1 MVRRRTIALV
11 SSPSGQF
18 ASRNRWIQPKR
29 VEQSPRSRP
38 APGIKPQV
46 RRSEPISVDAQQGRV
61 ATICGGP
68 PAQPATFKIW
78 AAEADRGHMPFGESF
93 EGVLTAAQ
101 EGAEWAWS
109 SIYAEFGG
117 PLTGYLTVRG
127 AREPED
133 LVGDVFLQVARNV
146 GTFTGNE
153 ANFRSWLFMVAHH
166 RLIDERRR
174 RARRKEEP
182 VAHDDLAGIAG
193 GPDAEQAA
201 LAGLAD
207 ESLRYLLEQLTPDQ
221 RDVVALRII
230 AGLTLE
236 ETAAATGKKVGAVT
250 QLQRRGLAS
259 LRRILDPQPITP

>member
-1 MVRRRTIALV
+1 
-11 SSPSGQF
+11 
-18 ASRNRWIQPKR
+18 
-29 VEQSPRSRP
+29 
-38 APGIKPQV
+38 
-46 RRSEPISVDAQQGRV
+46 
-61 ATICGGP
+61 
-68 PAQPATFKIW
+68 
-78 AAEADRGHMPFGESF
+78 MPFGESF

-109 SIYAEFGG
+109 TIYVEFGG

-133 LVGDVFLQVARNV
+133 LVGDVFLQVARNI
-146 GTFTGNE
+146 GTFAGNE

-174 RARRKEEP
+174 RSRRKEDL
-182 VAHDDLAGIAG
+182 VADEELNGIADG
-193 GPDAEQAA
+193 QDAEQAA
-201 LAGLAD
+201 LASLAD

-230 AGLTLE
+230 AGLSLE
-236 ETAAATGKKVGAVT
+236 ETAAATGKQVGAVT

-259 LRRILDPQPITP
+259 LRRVLGPQPIAP

>member
-1 MVRRRTIALV
+1 MT
-11 SSPSGQF
+11 
-18 ASRNRWIQPKR
+18 
-29 VEQSPRSRP
+29 VEP
-38 APGIKPQV
+38 
-46 RRSEPISVDAQQGRV
+46 
-61 ATICGGP
+61 
-68 PAQPATFKIW
+68 FKVW
-78 AAEADRGHMPFGESF
+78 SANTDRGDMPFGESF

-109 SIYAEFGG
+109 NIYVEFGG

-133 LVGDVFLQVARNV
+133 LVGDVFLQIARNI
-146 GTFTGNE
+146 GSFTGNE

-166 RLIDERRR
+166 RLIDERRK
-174 RARRKEEP
+174 RARQKEDL
-182 VAHDDLAGIAG
+182 VAQDDLTSIAG
-193 GPDAEQAA
+193 DHDAEQAA
-201 LAGLAD
+201 LASLAD
-207 ESLRYLLEQLTPDQ
+207 DSLRYLLEQLTPDQ

-230 AGLTLE
+230 AGLSLE